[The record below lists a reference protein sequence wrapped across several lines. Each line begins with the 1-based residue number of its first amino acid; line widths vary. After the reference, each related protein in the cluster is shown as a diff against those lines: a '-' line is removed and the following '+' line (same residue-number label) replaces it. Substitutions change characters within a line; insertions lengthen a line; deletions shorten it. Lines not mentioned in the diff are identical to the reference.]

1 MFFAEGRERGFT
13 FVLIMTIDTFQ
24 SGSQRKNEKTKCI
37 QIGPSVVG
45 AWTLLSGQ
53 EFAMLPWY
61 CVLRLGGLTVCD
73 LKD

>member
-24 SGSQRKNEKTKCI
+24 SGSQRKNEKTRCI

-45 AWTLLSGQ
+45 A
-53 EFAMLPWY
+53 
-61 CVLRLGGLTVCD
+61 
-73 LKD
+73 